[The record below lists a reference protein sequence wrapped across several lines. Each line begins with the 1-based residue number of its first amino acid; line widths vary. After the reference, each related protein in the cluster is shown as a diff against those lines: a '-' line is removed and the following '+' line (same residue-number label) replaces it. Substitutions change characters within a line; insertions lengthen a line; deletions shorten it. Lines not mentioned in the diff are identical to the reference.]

1 MAARIPKECVMTFYD
16 IKNLFR
22 KETQRFEASVPKA
35 QAVAY
40 AHAEDTGRLSEFLT
54 LVHEHRGSDL
64 VEQIRRRFP
73 IQEGEKTVACGEWVV
88 LK

>member
-1 MAARIPKECVMTFYD
+1 MHYYD

-22 KETQRFEASVPKA
+22 RETQRFETSVPKA

-40 AHAEDTGRLSEFLT
+40 AHAEDTGRLSEFLS
-54 LVHEHRGSDL
+54 LVHGHHGEARI
-64 VEQIRRRFP
+64 EQIQRRFP
-73 IQEGEKTVACGEWVV
+73 IQEGDKTVACGEWVV